1 MGEVVLGPLEAET
14 VVAAPVEVVWSALSD
29 LRAMPRRSPETIAM
43 LGRSAPRVGSR
54 TLNLN
59 RRRLVVWPTLGRI
72 TQWKP
77 PTHDGAAALAF
88 AVWPS
93 DVEWSYELTADAAGG
108 TRVRERRSALADPRP
123 IVRFAQTRLLGGAR
137 EHDAELLA
145 GMHRTLAALRRDAE
159 AAHR

>member
-93 DVEWSYELTADAAGG
+93 DVEWSYELVPEGEG
-108 TRVRERRSALADPRP
+108 TRVRERRTELTDPRP
-123 IVRFAQTRLLGGAR
+123 VVRFAQTRLLGGAR

-145 GMHRTLAALRRDAE
+145 GMHRTLESLRAE
-159 AAHR
+159 AEARD

>member
-1 MGEVVLGPLEAET
+1 MGEVALGPLEAET
-14 VVAAPVEVVWSALSD
+14 VVAAPVEVVWSVLSD

-93 DVEWSYELTADAAGG
+93 DVEWSYELVPEGEG
-108 TRVRERRSALADPRP
+108 TRVRERRTALTDPRLV
-123 IVRFAQTRLLGGAR
+123 VRFAQTRLLGGAR